1 MTDVEQIRLAEQRVE
16 NVQRVLGAVQTGLR
30 TAEDVTVAVEQA
42 RRPLR
47 RFVIAVVVVVGIAAC
62 VTLVARYRSRSAP
75 STDDATG

>member
-30 TAEDVTVAVEQA
+30 TAEDVTVAVERA

-47 RFVIAVVVVVGIAAC
+47 RVLVAVVVVVGIAAV
-62 VTLVARYRSRSAP
+62 VTLVTRSRSQGAQ
-75 STDDATG
+75 STDDPAS